1 MAISNTRFREERQRS
16 KLSHAKVADICG
28 VAESS
33 VIAWEKGSKIPAEA
47 LAALVEAGTGFD
59 YQYVITGVRW
69 GLFGPQDAA
78 LAAMSGAQRMAEA
91 FVRLRELEGALGVQ
105 FTPEQLGALGGYVV
119 EHCPTR
125 ESLEAFVRAAY
136 AVKGSPTQHVTGHG
150 NITAGGNV
158 SGVNVG
164 GVSVDTPAKK
174 GTKKKK

>member
-1 MAISNTRFREERQRS
+1 
-16 KLSHAKVADICG
+16 
-28 VAESS
+28 

-69 GLFGPQDAA
+69 GQFGPQDAS
-78 LAAMSGAQRMAEA
+78 LAAMSGPQRMAEV
-91 FVRLRELEGALGVQ
+91 FVRLRELEAALGIQ
-105 FTPEQLGALGGYVV
+105 FTPEQLGALGGYAV

-136 AVKGSPTQHVTGHG
+136 AVKDVPLRQAQQHVTGHG
-150 NITAGGNV
+150 NITAAGDV

>member
-1 MAISNTRFREERQRS
+1 MKRLRLTFAQ
-16 KLSHAKVADICG
+16 
-28 VAESS
+28 VAE
-33 VIAWEKGSKIPAEA
+33 IAGVSKNSAVSWGKGSKIPAEA

-69 GLFGPQDAA
+69 GQFGPQDAA
-78 LAAMSGAQRMAEA
+78 LVAMSGPQRMAEV
-91 FVRLRELEGALGVQ
+91 FVRLRELESALGIQ
-105 FTPEQLGALGGYVV
+105 FTPEQLGALGGYAV

-136 AVKGSPTQHVTGHG
+136 AVNGSSTQQHVIGHG
-150 NITAGGNV
+150 NITAGGSV